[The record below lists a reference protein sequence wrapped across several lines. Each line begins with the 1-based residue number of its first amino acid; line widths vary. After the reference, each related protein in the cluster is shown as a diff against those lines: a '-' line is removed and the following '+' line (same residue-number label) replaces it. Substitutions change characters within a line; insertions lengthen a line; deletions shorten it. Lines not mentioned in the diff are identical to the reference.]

1 MNLLLR
7 TFVLVQSV
15 FVLTESYKILGVCPM
30 PAHSHFTLEFRLLK
44 ALADRGHEVVS
55 INSHPQKEKIKNFR
69 DVSVEEIE
77 KPLREFIA
85 EIFDF
90 PKMPYIS
97 QLLRMVDFRRVVTTH
112 TFKNKNV
119 QDLMKSN
126 ETFDLVIMS
135 HFVNDA
141 MVIFAHRFKC
151 PLIILAPG
159 PVTPFNNF
167 MFVNPT
173 PSSYVANVLTSYGS
187 DMNFWERLDNTF
199 KNLLAEMVVH
209 YRYLPSQD
217 AILKD
222 AFPDSPP
229 LSSIIYNASLMLIVT
244 NPSLDDPVPLQP
256 NIKAIGG
263 YHVLPPKPL
272 PKDIQEFMDNSTE
285 GVVFFSMGSNIKS
298 SNFTLKARNAVLNA
312 FSKIPQKVLWKYEE
326 DLTEKPANVKIIS
339 WLPQSD
345 ILAHNNTQVFIS
357 HGGLLGTLEAI
368 HYGVPILGVPVFW
381 DQERNINSVVKK
393 GFGLKLMYKDLEEK
407 AFEKSLK
414 EILNNPKYMENA
426 NKRSKIFHDQPMKP
440 MDEAIFWCEYVIR
453 HQGAP
458 HLRSEALNL
467 YWYQLY
473 SMDIVAFVLACLFAI
488 YVVLMLFIKLTI
500 KSNRYDDKKKN
511 K

>member
-1 MNLLLR
+1 MKLLLR
-7 TFVLVQSV
+7 SFVFVQSL
-15 FVLTESYKILGVCPM
+15 FVLTGSYRILGVCPM
-30 PAHSHFTLEFRLLK
+30 TSHSHFTLEFRLLK

-69 DVSVEEIE
+69 DVSVKEIE
-77 KPLREFIA
+77 KPVSEFIA

-90 PKMPYIS
+90 PKMPYIW
-97 QLLRMVDFRRVVTTH
+97 QFLRMVDYRRVVTTA
-112 TFKNKNV
+112 TLKNKHV

-126 ETFDLVIMS
+126 ETFDLVIMH

-141 MVIFAHRFKC
+141 MVIFAHKFKC

-167 MFVNPT
+167 MFANPT

-187 DMNFWERLDNTF
+187 EMNFWQRLDNTF
-199 KNLLAEMVVH
+199 KNILAELVVH

-222 AFPDSPP
+222 AFPGSPP
-229 LSSIIYNASLMLIVT
+229 LSSIIYNASLMLVVT

-256 NIKAIGG
+256 NIKEIGG

-272 PKDIQEFMDNSTE
+272 PKDLQEFMDNSTE

-298 SNFTLKARNAVLNA
+298 SNFSVKARNAVLNA

-326 DLTEKPANVKIIS
+326 DLAERPANVKIIS

-345 ILAHNNTQVFIS
+345 ILAHNNTKVFIS

-368 HYGVPILGVPVFW
+368 HYGIPILGVPIFW

-393 GFGLKLMYKDLEEK
+393 GFGLKLI
-407 AFEKSLK
+407 S
-414 EILNNPKYMENA
+414 
-426 NKRSKIFHDQPMKP
+426 
-440 MDEAIFWCEYVIR
+440 
-453 HQGAP
+453 
-458 HLRSEALNL
+458 
-467 YWYQLY
+467 
-473 SMDIVAFVLACLFAI
+473 
-488 YVVLMLFIKLTI
+488 
-500 KSNRYDDKKKN
+500 KKKRLRN
-511 K
+511 L